1 MTDEKFTFVE
11 DVKEKKMA
19 SRSAR
24 NRITHTGKGGKVRFP
39 HDNLTRK
46 ELEAMNGELRV
57 YRMNDPMKWEDFKT
71 MPVDLQVQYIKAI
84 RNRRHVSDSCIA
96 RMMGVNQ
103 SHFSHHARKIGVALG
118 RGSGNQRSDKDGF
131 LAWCS
136 GAKESKIS
144 GDAEESREISSAPDG
159 EVCETA
165 AKNEAHVADE
175 VELDSCIFPS
185 VERIQPPISGRMLF
199 EDRIDNALKT
209 VAAIIGTEYKYRIT
223 IKWDRIF
230 NEGEKIGFGNQED
243 ERRREP

>member
-1 MTDEKFTFVE
+1 MMKNNVVVDIDKNYLR
-11 DVKEKKMA
+11 D
-19 SRSAR
+19 
-24 NRITHTGKGGKVRFP
+24 IVR
-39 HDNLTRK
+39 
-46 ELEAMNGELRV
+46 E
-57 YRMNDPMKWEDFKT
+57 
-71 MPVDLQVQYIKAI
+71 
-84 RNRRHVSDSCIA
+84 
-96 RMMGVNQ
+96 
-103 SHFSHHARKIGVALG
+103 IGIALG

-144 GDAEESREISSAPDG
+144 GDAEESREIYSAPDG

-175 VELDSCIFPS
+175 VELDSCISPS

-209 VAAIIGTEYKYRIT
+209 VSAIIGTEYKYRIT

-230 NEGEKIGFGNQED
+230 DEGKKIGFGNQED

>member
-11 DVKEKKMA
+11 DVKEKKIA

-24 NRITHTGKGGKVRFP
+24 NRIAHTGKGGKVRFP

-84 RNRRHVSDSCIA
+84 RNR
-96 RMMGVNQ
+96 
-103 SHFSHHARKIGVALG
+103 
-118 RGSGNQRSDKDGF
+118 
-131 LAWCS
+131 
-136 GAKESKIS
+136 
-144 GDAEESREISSAPDG
+144 
-159 EVCETA
+159 
-165 AKNEAHVADE
+165 
-175 VELDSCIFPS
+175 VELDSCISPS

-209 VAAIIGTEYKYRIT
+209 VSAIIGTEYKYRIT

-230 NEGEKIGFGNQED
+230 DEGKKIGFGNQED